1 MKITV
6 TQRIECDGHVE
17 EYTASADMADT
28 GDMADTVG
36 VLLYNETIE
45 LEREVAKIAKELF
58 ESLP

>member
-17 EYTASADMADT
+17 EYTASADTADPGEVVLFSETT
-28 GDMADTVG
+28 GP
-36 VLLYNETIE
+36 
-45 LEREVAKIAKELF
+45 EREVAKIAKELF

>member
-17 EYTASADMADT
+17 EYTASADTADT
-28 GDMADTVG
+28 SYIVFSEIT
-36 VLLYNETIE
+36 EP
-45 LEREVAKIAKELF
+45 EREVAKIAKELF